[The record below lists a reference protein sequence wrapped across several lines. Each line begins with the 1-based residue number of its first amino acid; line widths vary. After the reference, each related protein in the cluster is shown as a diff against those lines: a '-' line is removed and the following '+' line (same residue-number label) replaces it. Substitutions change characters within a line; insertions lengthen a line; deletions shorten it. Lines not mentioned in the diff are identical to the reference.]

1 MAKSREWLD
10 KVDEFVSDLAGE
22 IDAVK
27 ASEAYRKHLD
37 VMSTFWHYS
46 FSNQMLIALQYPEAT
61 MVAGFRQWKK
71 KGRWVRK
78 GERAIHIL
86 APGIKKVE
94 DGEGDEDRII
104 QYFFTVT
111 VFDISQTEGE
121 ALPIMQGKVEGSDA
135 RPYFDALVAHCELN
149 GTTVKYESLW
159 DGYYGSS
166 RNGEIILNGEHP
178 INTLFGTVV
187 HEMAHELLHW
197 DGEKGTKLR
206 METEAEGVS
215 YVVLR
220 HFGLPTSAPTYL
232 ALCRSDGDAL
242 KESFGNISDV
252 AKQIITAV
260 ESGLQQEIAA

>member
-46 FSNQMLIALQYPEAT
+46 FSNQMLLALQYPEAT

-104 QYFFTVT
+104 QYFFTV
-111 VFDISQTEGE
+111 
-121 ALPIMQGKVEGSDA
+121 
-135 RPYFDALVAHCELN
+135 
-149 GTTVKYESLW
+149 
-159 DGYYGSS
+159 
-166 RNGEIILNGEHP
+166 
-178 INTLFGTVV
+178 
-187 HEMAHELLHW
+187 
-197 DGEKGTKLR
+197 
-206 METEAEGVS
+206 
-215 YVVLR
+215 
-220 HFGLPTSAPTYL
+220 
-232 ALCRSDGDAL
+232 
-242 KESFGNISDV
+242 
-252 AKQIITAV
+252 
-260 ESGLQQEIAA
+260 